1 MCSNETLDDFNI
13 KLCDFGF
20 STFFDSKKK
29 MSLSLGSPLYM
40 APEIHRDEEYD
51 ERVDVWSLGVIT
63 YILLHGKPPYLF
75 NNENDMV
82 NAIMS
87 KEIVYDKKD
96 WSKLSPTALS
106 FVKLCL
112 NRDAKN
118 RASVS

>member
-1 MCSNETLDDFNI
+1 
-13 KLCDFGF
+13 
-20 STFFDSKKK
+20 
-29 MSLSLGSPLYM
+29 
-40 APEIHRDEEYD
+40 
-51 ERVDVWSLGVIT
+51 
-63 YILLHGKPPYLF
+63 
-75 NNENDMV
+75 MV

-96 WSKLSPTALS
+96 WSKLSPAALS